1 MDEDIEDQSLDVE
14 DLEEAAPYDKEEIK
28 SAKELIQHLSK
39 TTKTLKIYLPNNPIH
54 QKFINE
60 LLEKLQL
67 HLADFGPLRLRVRQF
82 ELHCSGQ
89 PVYENINRMES
100 IAFRLFIDGLREI
113 SFHPGIDKEQLIT
126 FLEVL
131 GKEGEGSGV
140 DDDIVTLLWEKHFS
154 HVQYI
159 VVSDLHG
166 ESRRVEECSEMKTTP
181 PTSEQLQDVYSQTV
195 GSPLAGEIDPASPRG
210 IEVPDLNIFRLTEEE
225 IRKIKAEVRGEETLD
240 VVNELEGILF
250 DILRIERDPVLFSE
264 ILGIIDN
271 ILENLM
277 QKGDFYHAR
286 KILEFYWEMSDP
298 SKNLPSALV
307 NQVQY
312 SLINAGDAKRILTLQ
327 PVLNAEISVQLEDL
341 FSFMVLF
348 QKNAIP
354 SIIELLAS
362 VEKMKARR
370 VLCDALVELG
380 KMDIDALIAKLEDDR
395 WFLVRNLIY
404 ILGKIGDVRVI
415 ESFSRFIQHKELKV
429 RKEVLHALDTMEDPR
444 ACQLLVHFIPDPDP
458 SNRIFAIKSLSKKRV
473 KEGLNPLLN
482 LLSSKEFGLKE
493 LYEKKEIF
501 DAIAK
506 IGGDA
511 AVPEMRK
518 FLKNRWSLFKNV
530 QLEEMGLC
538 SAVALQRIG
547 SPSAIEAL
555 REGSRSNNK
564 TIRGACNK
572 ALDVLGTE
580 RH

>member
-1 MDEDIEDQSLDVE
+1 MDEDVEDQTVDQD
-14 DLEEAAPYDKEEIK
+14 DLEEDKEYDKEEIK
-28 SAKELIQHLSK
+28 SAKEVVQYLSK
-39 TTKTLKIYLPNNPIH
+39 TSKTLKIYLPNNPIH
-54 QKFINE
+54 QKFIGE
-60 LLEKLQL
+60 LLERFKL
-67 HLADFGPLRLRVRQF
+67 HLATFGPLRLRVRQF
-82 ELHCSGQ
+82 ELLCSGQ

-100 IAFRLFIDGLREI
+100 IAFKLFIDGLREL
-113 SFHPGIDKEQLIT
+113 SFHPGLDKEELIT

-131 GKEGEGSGV
+131 GREGEGSGV

-154 HVQYI
+154 HIRYI
-159 VVSDLHG
+159 IVSDLQG
-166 ESRRVEECSEMKTTP
+166 ESRKVEECAEMKTIAP
-181 PTSEQLQDVYSQTV
+181 SPEQLKEVYSQTV
-195 GSPLAGEIDPASPRG
+195 EAPPVAGLALSSPKG
-210 IEVPDLNIFRLTEEE
+210 IEIPDLNIFKLTEEE
-225 IRKIKAEVRGEETLD
+225 IQKIKREVRGEEELD

-277 QKGDFYHAR
+277 VKGDFYHSR
-286 KILEFYWEMSDP
+286 KVMEFFWEMSDP
-298 SKNLPSALV
+298 SQNLPPPLLTQIQNALL
-307 NQVQY
+307 Q
-312 SLINAGDAKRILTLQ
+312 AGSAKRILSLE
-327 PVLNAEISVQLEDL
+327 PVLNAELSDQMEDL

-348 QKNAIP
+348 EKNAIP

-380 KMDIDALIAKLEDDR
+380 KMDIDALIARLEDNR

-404 ILGKIGDVRVI
+404 VLGKIGDVRVI
-415 ESFSRFIQHKELKV
+415 ESFARFIRHKELKV

-444 ACQLLVHFIPDPDP
+444 ACQLLVHFVPDPDP

-473 KEGLNPLLN
+473 KEGLNALLN
-482 LLSSKEFGLKE
+482 VLSSKDFQLKE

-506 IGGDA
+506 IGGDE
-511 AVPEMRK
+511 VIPEMRR
-518 FLKNRWSLFKNV
+518 FLKAGWSLFKNLR
-530 QLEEMGLC
+530 LEEMGLC
-538 SAVALQRIG
+538 AAVALQRIG

-555 REGSRSNNK
+555 REGSKSSNK

>member
-1 MDEDIEDQSLDVE
+1 MDEEIEDQNLDVE
-14 DLEEAAPYDKEEIK
+14 ALEDTAPYDKEEIK

-67 HLADFGPLRLRVRQF
+67 HLSDFGPLRLRVRQF

-100 IAFRLFIDGLREI
+100 IAFKLFIDGLREI
-113 SFHPGIDKEQLIT
+113 SFHPGINKEELII

-131 GKEGEGSGV
+131 GREGEGTGV

-154 HVQYI
+154 HIQYI
-159 VVSDLHG
+159 VVSDLQG
-166 ESRRVEECSEMKTTP
+166 DSRRVDECAEMRATP
-181 PTSEQLQDVYSQTV
+181 PTSEQLQEVYVQTV
-195 GSPLAGEIDPASPRG
+195 GASPSGERVLAAPKG
-210 IEVPDLNIFRLTEEE
+210 IEIPDLNIFKLTEEE
-225 IRKIKAEVRGEETLD
+225 IRKIKAEVRGEEELD

-250 DILRIERDPVLFSE
+250 DILRIERDPALFSE

-277 QKGDFYHAR
+277 VKGDFYHSR
-286 KILEFYWEMSDP
+286 KILEFFWEMSDP
-298 SKNLPSALV
+298 SKNLPPVLLAQIQNALI
-307 NQVQY
+307 Q
-312 SLINAGDAKRILTLQ
+312 AGGAKRILALQ
-327 PVLNAEISVQLEDL
+327 PVLNTELPVQLEDL

-458 SNRIFAIKSLSKKRV
+458 SNRIFAIKSLSRKRV
-473 KEGLNPLLN
+473 KEGLNALLDV
-482 LLSSKEFGLKE
+482 LASKEFALKE

-506 IGGDA
+506 IGGDDV
-511 AVPEMRK
+511 VPEMRR
-518 FLKNRWSLFKNV
+518 FLKKRWSLFKNV
-530 QLEEMGLC
+530 ELEERGLC
-538 SAVALQRIG
+538 AAVALQRIG

-555 REGSRSNNK
+555 REGSRSNSK
-564 TIRGACNK
+564 IIRGACNK

>member
-1 MDEDIEDQSLDVE
+1 MDEDIEDQSVDVE
-14 DLEEAAPYDKEEIK
+14 DLKEDDLHNKEEIK

-67 HLADFGPLRLRVRQF
+67 HLSNFGPLRLRVKQF
-82 ELHCSGQ
+82 ELQCLGQ

-100 IAFRLFIDGLREI
+100 IAFKLFIDGLREI
-113 SFHPGIDKEQLIT
+113 SFHPGIDKEELII

-154 HVQYI
+154 HIQYI
-159 VVSDLHG
+159 VVSDLQG
-166 ESRRVEECSEMKTTP
+166 ESGRVEMCAEMKTIP
-181 PTSEQLQDVYSQTV
+181 PTSEQLQDLYLHTV
-195 GSPLAGEIDPASPRG
+195 GVSSSGETILASPRG

-225 IRKIKAEVRGEETLD
+225 IRKIKAEVRGEEELD
-240 VVNELEGILF
+240 LVHELEGILF
-250 DILRIERDPVLFSE
+250 DILRIERDPGLFSE

-271 ILENLM
+271 ILDNLM
-277 QKGDFYHAR
+277 VKGDFYHSR
-286 KILEFYWEMSDP
+286 KILEFFWEMLDP
-298 SKNLPSALV
+298 SKNLLLALLTQIQ
-307 NQVQY
+307 NA
-312 SLINAGDAKRILTLQ
+312 LIQAGSAKRILALQ
-327 PVLNAEISVQLEDL
+327 PVLNTELPVQLEDL

-348 QKNAIP
+348 QKNVIP
-354 SIIELLAS
+354 PIIELLS
-362 VEKMKARR
+362 TVDKMKARR

-380 KMDIDALIAKLEDDR
+380 KMDIDALIAGLEDER

-404 ILGKIGDVRVI
+404 ILGKIGDARVI

-444 ACQLLVHFIPDPDP
+444 ACQLLVHFVADPDP
-458 SNRIFAIKSLSKKRV
+458 SNRIFAVKSLAKKKV
-473 KEGLNPLLN
+473 KEGLGALLN
-482 LLSSKEFGLKE
+482 LLSSKEFDLKE

-506 IGGDA
+506 IGGDEV
-511 AVPEMRK
+511 VPEMRK
-518 FLKNRWSLFKNV
+518 FLKKRWSLFKNIH
-530 QLEEMGLC
+530 LEERGLC
-538 SAVALQRIG
+538 AAVALQRIG

-555 REGSRSNNK
+555 REGSRSNSK

>member
-1 MDEDIEDQSLDVE
+1 MDEGVEDQTVDQE
-14 DLEEAAPYDKEEIK
+14 DLEEGEQYDKEEIK
-28 SAKELIQHLSK
+28 SAKELVQHLSK
-39 TTKTLKIYLPNNPIH
+39 TSKTLKIYLPNNPIH
-54 QKFINE
+54 QKFIGE
-60 LLEKLQL
+60 LLEKLKL
-67 HLADFGPLRLRVRQF
+67 HLATFGPLRLRVRQF
-82 ELHCSGQ
+82 ELLCAGQ

-100 IAFRLFIDGLREI
+100 IAFKLFIDGLREL
-113 SFHPGIDKEQLIT
+113 SFHPGLEKEELIT

-131 GKEGEGSGV
+131 GREGEGAGV

-159 VVSDLHG
+159 IVSDLQG
-166 ESRRVEECSEMKTTP
+166 ESRRVEECAEMKTISP
-181 PTSEQLQDVYSQTV
+181 SREQLREVYNQAVEAPSAAGLV
-195 GSPLAGEIDPASPRG
+195 LSSPKG
-210 IEVPDLNIFRLTEEE
+210 IEIPDLNIFKLTEEE
-225 IRKIKAEVRGEETLD
+225 VQKIKGEVRGEEELD

-277 QKGDFYHAR
+277 VKGDFYHSR
-286 KILEFYWEMSDP
+286 KILEFFWEMSDP
-298 SKNLPSALV
+298 SKNLPPPLLNQIQEALI
-307 NQVQY
+307 
-312 SLINAGDAKRILTLQ
+312 LAGSTKRILSLE
-327 PVLNAEISVQLEDL
+327 PVLNAEAPGQLEDL

-354 SIIELLAS
+354 PIIELLAA

-370 VLCDALVELG
+370 VLSDALVELG
-380 KMDIDALIAKLEDDR
+380 KMDIEALIAKLEDDR

-404 ILGKIGDVRVI
+404 VLGKIGDVRVI
-415 ESFSRFIQHKELKV
+415 ESFTRFIRHKELKV

-473 KEGLNPLLN
+473 KEGLSALLN
-482 LLSSKEFGLKE
+482 VLSSKDFQMKE

-506 IGGDA
+506 IGGDEV
-511 AVPEMRK
+511 VPEMRK
-518 FLKNRWSLFKNV
+518 FLKTRWSLFKNL

-538 SAVALQRIG
+538 AAVALQRIG
-547 SPSAIEAL
+547 SPPAMEAL
-555 REGSRSNNK
+555 REGSKSSNK